1 MFKGQ
6 TCLILLWSNA
16 ARAILCVSESPL
28 VLLVDVRSTRTVIRL
43 VKNTR
48 SFATRGIKN
57 GTIDKLFEWFA
68 VTADLIIEQR
78 RSIPFPRSVPKFIL
92 ICNSYKL
99 SKSLPS
105 EPVLTTTC
113 FIFSKVSILS
123 AEFGFFNAVEMSS
136 LRLTV
141 IRRAGPVCGGVFGF
155 VLDRIRVRCVLEL
168 TLLDEIDLN
177 KVKLPIFQHQVLY
190 NAIKSTCE
198 QNLV

>member
-78 RSIPFPRSVPKFIL
+78 RSIPFPRSVPKLIL
-92 ICNSYKL
+92 ICNSYKIPN
-99 SKSLPS
+99 K
-105 EPVLTTTC
+105 LTQRAC
-113 FIFSKVSILS
+113 LNNDLFH
-123 AEFGFFNAVEMSS
+123 FFQSFYLE
-136 LRLTV
+136 
-141 IRRAGPVCGGVFGF
+141 C
-155 VLDRIRVRCVLEL
+155 RIR
-168 TLLDEIDLN
+168 
-177 KVKLPIFQHQVLY
+177 IFQRGRNVIFETDCHQTCWACMWWSFWICTRSY
-190 NAIKSTCE
+190 PSSMCAGAHSTGRNRPE
-198 QNLV
+198 